1 MSEYRVVWEIDID
14 AESHEDAAR
23 KALEIHRDPDSI
35 ATVFTVIDTEA
46 HQGGEPEARKEID
59 LLQLDE
65 EAMVLRQEVEMERAV
80 AKREGKRRK
89 HYPEN

>member
-1 MSEYRVVWEIDID
+1 MTEYRVVWAIDIQ

-23 KALEIHRDPDSI
+23 KALEIHRDPDST
-35 ATVFTVIDTEA
+35 ATVFDVTESSV
-46 HQGGEPEARKEID
+46 GGAIGEDSRQID

-65 EAMVLRQEVEMERAV
+65 EAEGLEEEVEMERKI